1 MPNPT
6 QRTEHDSLGSVQM
19 AADAPWG
26 AQTQRAIDNF
36 RIARRPLPSAFIRA
50 LAQIKAAC
58 AEVNGELGLLS
69 PEQVASIVAAAD
81 AIALGQYPNAFPV
94 DVYQTGSGT
103 STNMNVNEVIGRLAA
118 ADGLDVHP
126 NDHVNRGQ
134 SSNDVIPT
142 AIHVAALTELEQRLR
157 PSLRHLIAV
166 IARREGELAGTVKT
180 GRTHLMDAMPVRM
193 GQEMSGWR
201 TQLELAETRLG
212 DTGRR
217 LGKLAI
223 GATAVGTGVNAA
235 ETFGERVAKRLAERL
250 ELPFAR
256 QTNGFA
262 ALSSQETAAELSGQ
276 LRTLAT
282 ALLKIANDLRWMNSG
297 PLAGLGEIALPALQP
312 GSSIMPGK
320 VNPVIPEAV
329 MMACVQVTGLDAA
342 VSLAAQSGNFQLNV
356 MLPLIADNLLTQIQ
370 LLSDA
375 MDHLADKA
383 VAGFEVNHERIAET
397 LARNPI
403 LVTALNAEIGYEA
416 GARIAKMAYA
426 SGRPIVDVAVEETGI
441 ERQRLIELLDPLRL
455 TGPR

>member
-1 MPNPT
+1 MPNPP
-6 QRTEHDSLGSVQM
+6 QRTEHDSLGPVPM

-58 AEVNGELGLLS
+58 AEVNRELGLLP
-69 PEQVASIVAAAD
+69 PEHAAAIVAAAD
-81 AIALGQYPNAFPV
+81 AVALGQHPHAFPV

-103 STNMNVNEVIGRLAA
+103 STNMNMNEVIGRLAA

-166 IARREGELAGTVKT
+166 IARREGELAGVVKT
-180 GRTHLMDAMPVRM
+180 GRTHLMDAMPLRM
-193 GQEMSGWR
+193 SQELSGWR
-201 TQLELAETRLG
+201 TQLELAEVRLG
-212 DTGRR
+212 ETGRR

-223 GATAVGTGVNAA
+223 GATAVGTGINAP

-250 ELPFAR
+250 ELPFGR

-262 ALSSQETAAELSGQ
+262 ALSGQETAAELSGQ

-375 MDHLADKA
+375 MEHLADKA
-383 VAGFEVNHERIAET
+383 IAGFDVNHERIAET

-426 SGRPIVDVAVEETGI
+426 SGRPILDVAAEETGI
-441 ERQRLIELLDPLRL
+441 DRQRLADLLDPARL